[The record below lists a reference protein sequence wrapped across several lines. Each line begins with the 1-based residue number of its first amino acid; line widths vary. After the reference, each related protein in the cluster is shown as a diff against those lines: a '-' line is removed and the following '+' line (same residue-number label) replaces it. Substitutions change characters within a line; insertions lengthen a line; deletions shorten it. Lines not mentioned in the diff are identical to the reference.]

1 MLAKDVMTPN
11 VIPVTADTTVPEIAQ
26 VLLER
31 GISGVPVL
39 DGDGMLIGLFSE
51 GDLIRRAEFGGDH
64 RRS

>member
-31 GISGVPVL
+31 RISGVP
-39 DGDGMLIGLFSE
+39 
-51 GDLIRRAEFGGDH
+51 GG
-64 RRS
+64 